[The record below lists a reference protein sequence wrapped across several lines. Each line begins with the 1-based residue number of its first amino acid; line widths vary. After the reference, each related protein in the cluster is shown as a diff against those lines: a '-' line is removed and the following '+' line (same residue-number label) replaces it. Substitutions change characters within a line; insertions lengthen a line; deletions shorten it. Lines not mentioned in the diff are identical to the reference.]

1 MINQGYIL
9 ILMFYSLVVFGYG
22 SSFTDSNNG
31 FVPKWKR
38 FLSIILLTSTLIT
51 SFSLVLDGLFY
62 LFNGGWVDPF
72 AETDFSGCRGRS
84 CILILPLKLLFSSYP
99 WLIPIVFGLISFV
112 SFLNTADS
120 VLVLINKDKK

>member
-1 MINQGYIL
+1 
-9 ILMFYSLVVFGYG
+9 MFYSLVVFGYG

-51 SFSLVLDGLFY
+51 SFALVLDGLFY

-84 CILILPLKLLFSSYP
+84 CILILPLKLIFSSYP

-112 SFLNTADS
+112 SFLYTADS
-120 VLVLINKDKK
+120 VLVLVKKDKK